1 VQGRISKDWV
11 TVIAHKITGPNG
23 EFLGL
28 VTRAI
33 RPASFEKFFA
43 SMALGDGASIAIL
56 HHDGTLLG
64 RYPHVQAMIG
74 LNFKNAPVNQR
85 ILSKS
90 DHGTTRIISAIDGL
104 SRLASARAL
113 TEFPIVIIATT
124 TVSAALAD
132 WREQLSYLIAAAGNF
147 GTAVLVGAVALAG
160 LRGKAFPSWFV
171 AASGALAAAFIV
183 AGIGVATFRN
193 EIATVG
199 LVVFLVWAL
208 WVVVISV
215 LMLRRPARATT

>member
-1 VQGRISKDWV
+1 MTDEIWERYAWMAGIASIVLF
-11 TVIAHKITGPNG
+11 VIATFIAGSPPNPSDSVRKVFNYVHG
-23 EFLGL
+23 NPD
-28 VTRAI
+28 AI
-33 RPASFEKFFA
+33 RWGGFVVDIGIVLFA
-43 SMALGDGASIAIL
+43 FWLAA
-56 HHDGTLLG
+56 
-64 RYPHVQAMIG
+64 
-74 LNFKNAPVNQR
+74 
-85 ILSKS
+85 
-90 DHGTTRIISAIDGL
+90 
-104 SRLASARAL
+104 LASAVRRAL
-113 TEFPIVIIATT
+113 QAPSGIVTLVIVGGVIGL
-124 TVSAALAD
+124 ALALLGTAIANVEVL
-132 WREQLSYLIAAAGNF
+132 RIHQLGSSGVYFFFGLGYLIAAAANF